1 MKASF
6 RFINL
11 LMALALAIGAVVT
24 AAPQPVQADN
34 TAQTLPFSQDWT
46 NIGLITAND
55 DWSGVLGI
63 VGYIGDYGSA
73 NPTGVDPQTLLTD
86 YSTVIDVIA
95 NQPSVMLSESS

>member
-46 NIGLITAND
+46 NIGLITTND
-55 DWSGVLGI
+55 DWSGVPGI
-63 VGYIGDYGSA
+63 MGYRGDGLTAA
-73 NPTGVDPQTLLTD
+73 NDVDPQTVLGDGTLVVCQSYFD
-86 YSTVIDVIA
+86 G
-95 NQPSVMLSESS
+95 